1 MLDVTPSDDA
11 VDRVRAFN
19 RLYTKRIGVLAETL
33 LGSPFS
39 LTEARSLYE
48 IAAAP
53 GTTAK
58 TIGAALGLDAGYL
71 SRLLARFVR
80 DGLVEAVRSDADGR
94 SRELRL
100 TAAGQDAYSRLE
112 DDSRRSVAGLLDGL
126 PGDDRAAFLAA
137 TEDMARSLGAPLSPP
152 APIAIRRHR
161 PGDLGWIVERH
172 GTVYAREY
180 GFDGRF
186 EALVADIV
194 AAFLRENDP
203 ARETC
208 LIAERDGRRLG
219 SVMVVRADDE
229 TAKLRL
235 LLVEPEARGEG
246 LGRRLLAESM
256 AFARE
261 AGYRKMVLWTNDVL
275 VTARRLYEAAGFRCV
290 DAAEHT
296 DFGPRLVG
304 ETWTRTL

>member
-39 LTEARSLYE
+39 LTEARILYG

-58 TIGAALGLDAGYL
+58 TIGTALGLDAGYL

-80 DGLVEAVRSDADGR
+80 DGLIEAVRSDADGR
-94 SRELRL
+94 SRELTL
-100 TAAGQDAYSRLE
+100 TADGQAVFRRLE
-112 DDSRRSVAGLLDGL
+112 DASRLSVAGMLEGL
-126 PGDDRAAFLAA
+126 QCDDRAVFVAA
-137 TEDMARSLGAPLSPP
+137 AEDMARSLGAPLAPP
-152 APIAIRRHR
+152 APITTRTHR

-172 GTVYAREY
+172 GAFYAREY
-180 GFDGRF
+180 GFDARF
-186 EALVADIV
+186 EALVAEIA

-203 ARETC
+203 ACETC

-256 AFARE
+256 GFARQ

-275 VTARRLYEAAGFRCV
+275 VAARRLYEAAGFRRI
-290 DAAEHT
+290 DATAHT
-296 DFGPRLVG
+296 DFGPPLIG